1 MNARFQLAALQITF
15 LCEMPTEHDVR
26 DSLECLPD
34 TLTHA
39 YDEIYKRILVQKGCA
54 PQLALNAFRW
64 IQSSYEPLQSKAL
77 LDAITV
83 EVDGT
88 GRFSHNETI
97 KANVLLKVCQNFVI
111 LDESLNVFRFAH
123 LSVDEYLDSKLCKVD
138 SHTEIAKACLS
149 LLCTP
154 GSWGDYDTTLRTKES
169 KYSDRHLLLYSAVF
183 WPWHFSQGLI
193 LKSKEEIQQY
203 FDEWKAK
210 SKSIQKYTVE

>member
-1 MNARFQLAALQITF
+1 
-15 LCEMPTEHDVR
+15 MPTEQDVR
-26 DSLECLPD
+26 HSLERLPD
-34 TLTHA
+34 TLTRA
-39 YDEIYKRILVQKGCA
+39 YDEIYTRILAQEGSA

-88 GRFSHNETI
+88 RGFSHNDTI

-111 LDESLNVFRFAH
+111 WDKRLNVFRFAH
-123 LSVDEYLDSKLCKVD
+123 LSVDEYLDSKLRKVD

-154 GSWGDYDTTLRTKES
+154 DSWNDYDTTLHTEES
-169 KYSDRHLLLYSAVF
+169 DNSDRHLRRPITTNMQCYLN
-183 WPWHFSQGLI
+183 P
-193 LKSKEEIQQY
+193 
-203 FDEWKAK
+203 
-210 SKSIQKYTVE
+210 